1 MSLEYMS
8 ILERLFWRKLEELYI
23 FLEVSLNYISMSAE
37 SEEVLAC
44 DNSSQWIGL
53 EQRRCD
59 NFRPE
64 SMLRPDAN
72 PVSGTYFC
80 RIMQNFFSL
89 QIWLL

>member
-1 MSLEYMS
+1 MEDIGGIVHISRGLSSL
-8 ILERLFWRKLEELYI
+8 FP
-23 FLEVSLNYISMSAE
+23 EVSLKYLSMSAE

-64 SMLRPDAN
+64 SKLRPDAN
-72 PVSGTYFC
+72 PVAGAYFC
-80 RIMQNFFSL
+80 RIMQNFCSNLAF
-89 QIWLL
+89 I